1 MDYEDAAFG
10 TDLGLFQSWAW
21 GYLTDL
27 RTINI
32 VPIDPHKAALSKLR
46 WKIDLIVN
54 GCIETATLTQRA
66 EYGAQMD
73 SEAVTS
79 TPPRTLGNAPTGGGS
94 GNAVGLARSWRMR
107 SETYVGLLEFSFK
120 GAKFKV
126 TF

>member
-46 WKIDLIVN
+46 WKIDLDCQRLHRNSDLDTTRGIWGAN
-54 GCIETATLTQRA
+54 GFR
-66 EYGAQMD
+66 
-73 SEAVTS
+73 
-79 TPPRTLGNAPTGGGS
+79 GS
-94 GNAVGLARSWRMR
+94 
-107 SETYVGLLEFSFK
+107 Y
-120 GAKFKV
+120 
-126 TF
+126 